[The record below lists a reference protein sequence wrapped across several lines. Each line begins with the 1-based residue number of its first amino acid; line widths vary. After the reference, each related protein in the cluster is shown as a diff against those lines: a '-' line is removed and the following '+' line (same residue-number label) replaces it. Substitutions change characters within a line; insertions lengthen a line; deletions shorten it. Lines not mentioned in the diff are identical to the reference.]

1 MALEPSGALSVSS
14 LCASL
19 RERYIY
25 TVVSSELYSPE
36 YYRQKGL
43 SSAQVS
49 RLYKT
54 QAIVANTYYEYCDS
68 VYSNHRGQGYKVCNT
83 DCCQVC
89 DSAKMNQVAAL
100 AGAQESLECGTA
112 KVTGIVLDADTQKPV
127 QGARIMV
134 DGVPQVSTGKD
145 GKFLIKSVRNGIYHW
160 QVQADGYHR
169 ADYWNYSVYEADKK
183 DIFTFLISKKKKIS
197 KDRYPLHA
205 GMQGSRCF

>member
-100 AGAQESLECGTA
+100 AGAAGNTVDIYLMTVQNGADCLLFSWTSTRQGHSSQEMKAYQMQMEKDRMKAVPLEC
-112 KVTGIVLDADTQKPV
+112 
-127 QGARIMV
+127 
-134 DGVPQVSTGKD
+134 
-145 GKFLIKSVRNGIYHW
+145 F
-160 QVQADGYHR
+160 
-169 ADYWNYSVYEADKK
+169 
-183 DIFTFLISKKKKIS
+183 
-197 KDRYPLHA
+197 
-205 GMQGSRCF
+205 